1 MANLYNKRSR
11 RFGTGRK
18 FRSLV
23 LLPVMMLAA
32 ALLASGCAGDNDN
45 GNGNGNRGTKAQSYG
60 NDGYLGLSNSNPH
73 LLTRSGTQLNYRSDA
88 GLATQQLKTLKGI
101 QQMSLSFQGPHLYVT
116 IRPKPGVDEMQLRHR
131 AIGLL
136 RYNMPRYT
144 IHVNTVK

>member
-11 RFGTGRK
+11 RFGLGRK
-18 FRSLV
+18 FRALV
-23 LLPVMMLAA
+23 LLAVMLLAT
-32 ALLASGCAGDNDN
+32 ALVASGCGRGND
-45 GNGNGNRGTKAQSYG
+45 GNRGPQAQSYG

-73 LLTRSGTQLNYRSDA
+73 LLTRSGSQLNYRSDA

-101 QQMSLSFQGPHLYVT
+101 QQMSISFQGPHLYVT

>member
-1 MANLYNKRSR
+1 MANQYNKRR
-11 RFGTGRK
+11 RLGSGRK

-23 LLPVMMLAA
+23 LLAVMMLAA
-32 ALLASGCAGDNDN
+32 ALLAAGCSGNND
-45 GNGNGNRGTKAQSYG
+45 NGNRGTKAQSYG

-101 QQMSLSFQGPHLYVT
+101 QQMSISFQGPHLYVT